1 MSSESYTV
9 RTAEPHEYSEVVEVL
24 ISAFDGDPAMMA
36 IIGGK
41 NRRKEM
47 EKLRAIMTLQVY
59 GNFKDRGRID
69 VAVDDSSG
77 KIVGVCLWNN
87 PESQEGSFLNEI
99 KQISAY
105 YRGLGPVTL
114 VRAIMMELHLLKY
127 RPSYQCWR
135 SYAAAVS
142 AASSSTTVPRVLKAT
157 RPTSKRRPTIALAST
172 SVAASSPW
180 GLSGVSFR
188 RLTRSA
194 WCIPQSAPRK
204 SSPVPPVRPS
214 ATARS

>member
-114 VRAIMMELHLLKY
+114 FA
-127 RPSYQCWR
+127 PS
-135 SYAAAVS
+135 
-142 AASSSTTVPRVLKAT
+142 
-157 RPTSKRRPTIALAST
+157 
-172 SVAASSPW
+172 
-180 GLSGVSFR
+180 
-188 RLTRSA
+188 
-194 WCIPQSAPRK
+194 
-204 SSPVPPVRPS
+204 
-214 ATARS
+214 

>member
-127 RPSYQCWR
+127 RPSYKHW
-135 SYAAAVS
+135 YLFNIG
-142 AASSSTTVPRVLKAT
+142 VLEELRGRGIGSKLLDY
-157 RPTSKRRPTIALAST
+157 RP
-172 SVAASSPW
+172 
-180 GLSGVSFR
+180 
-188 RLTRSA
+188 
-194 WCIPQSAPRK
+194 
-204 SSPVPPVRPS
+204 PPLCG
-214 ATARS
+214 